1 MELQAQLD
9 DKKVMLEVDDAA
21 RDWLADNGYDKAMGA
36 RPMALLIKDKLR
48 KPLAEAVL
56 FGELSKSG
64 GRVEVTVENGEVVLH
79 IEELTP
85 A

>member
-1 MELQAQLD
+1 
-9 DKKVMLEVDDAA
+9 
-21 RDWLADNGYDKAMGA
+21 
-36 RPMALLIKDKLR
+36 MALLIKDKLR